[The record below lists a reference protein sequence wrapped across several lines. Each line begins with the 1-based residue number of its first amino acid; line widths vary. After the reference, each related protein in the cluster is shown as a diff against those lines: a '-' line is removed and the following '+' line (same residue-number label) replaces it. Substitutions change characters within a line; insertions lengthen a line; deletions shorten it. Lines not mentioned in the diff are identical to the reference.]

1 MKYTTILWDADNT
14 LLDFEYSMR
23 MALQAAFEHFGMADF
38 LDDEKIAAYD
48 RINNSW
54 WKRLE
59 LGEVTKAQLLNGRF
73 VEFFAEYHIT
83 AVDPSEYREVFQVE
97 LGKHYAYIPG
107 SKEVCQKLQGKV
119 KQYVITNGVT
129 ATQYAKLTASG
140 FLDIMDGI
148 FISEQI
154 GVNKPGKGFFD
165 AVFAQIPE
173 KDLSKILVVGDS
185 LSSDIQGANNVGV
198 DACWYNPGKKLLG
211 EGYRIV
217 ADIQELTQLYAIL
230 EMEK

>member
-14 LLDFEYSMR
+14 LLDFGYSMR
-23 MALQAAFEHFGMADF
+23 MALQAAFVHFGMDDF
-38 LDDEKIAAYD
+38 LDDEKIMAYD
-48 RINNSW
+48 KINNSW

-59 LGEVTKAQLLNGRF
+59 LGEVTKAELLNGRF
-73 VEFFAEYHIT
+73 VDFFRMYGINDVKPEM
-83 AVDPSEYREVFQVE
+83 YREVFQVE
-97 LGKHYAYIPG
+97 LGRHYSYIPG
-107 SKEVCQKLQGKV
+107 SKEVCQALQGKV

-129 ATQYAKLTASG
+129 ATQHSKLSASG
-140 FLDIMDGI
+140 FSDIMDGI

-185 LSSDIQGANNVGV
+185 LTSDIKGANNVGV
-198 DACWYNPGKKLLG
+198 DACWFNPDGRSAG
-211 EGYRIV
+211 EEYRII
-217 ADIQELTQLYAIL
+217 ADIQRLEQLFDVL
-230 EMEK
+230 KMEK